1 MAKKL
6 KIKKKKVLK
15 VTKEE
20 TPVTENKCTDLR
32 EVMDYDRPFR
42 MIYSGVENEQYFN
55 LLYNMGIRD
64 FLMSYHYIKENT

>member
-6 KIKKKKVLK
+6 KIKKKRVLK

-42 MIYSGVENEQYFN
+42 MIYSGVENEQYYN
-55 LLYNMGIRD
+55 L
-64 FLMSYHYIKENT
+64 

>member
-20 TPVTENKCTDLR
+20 TPVTKNKCT
-32 EVMDYDRPFR
+32 
-42 MIYSGVENEQYFN
+42 I
-55 LLYNMGIRD
+55 
-64 FLMSYHYIKENT
+64 